1 MRKIEVRQAR
11 VFLAVAN
18 AASVTGA
25 AKVVNRSQTSV
36 TKSIQDLEQQLGVS
50 LFNRTPK
57 GVSLTAFGEALI
69 PRAELAARAFS
80 AAEQL
85 VPPAVLV
92 NAPGAARFFR
102 MDISA
107 TWLDAFLAVV
117 DHQNIAS
124 AADHLEIKPAAVLS
138 SLRNL
143 EDSLHVTLFERTP
156 NAIVPT
162 SLGRSIAQYVK
173 LARSYMRN
181 ACDEI
186 SNMQG
191 VHVGHVSIGTM
202 PYTRTM
208 IVPRAINQ
216 LLADHPELDIS
227 THDGPLDDLV
237 AALRCGDIDVMVGAL
252 HGPGSDGALS
262 EEPLFEDQLSI
273 IVRAQ
278 HPLTRADK
286 VDWKDLLQYPW
297 VLPRHGTT
305 TREMFEFVVNSR
317 QEEKPSHVVETSS
330 LVLLRGLLME
340 SDRISARSRHQIM
353 YEERSGLL
361 ATLPV
366 DLPETRLP
374 IGITTRA
381 RSVLAPAVETF
392 IKELRKVSRQVS
404 KTL

>member
-1 MRKIEVRQAR
+1 MRKIGIRQAR
-11 VFLAVAN
+11 IFMAVAN

-36 TKSIQDLEQQLGVS
+36 TKSIQDLEHQLGVS
-50 LFNRTPK
+50 LFDRTPK
-57 GVSLTAFGEALI
+57 GVSLTAFGDALM
-69 PRAELAARAFS
+69 PRAELAARAFA

-85 VPPAVLV
+85 VSPAVLMS
-92 NAPGAARFFR
+92 APGATRFFR
-102 MDISA
+102 MDISE
-107 TWLDAFLAVV
+107 TWLDGFLAVAS
-117 DHQNIAS
+117 HQNIAS
-124 AADHLEIKPAAVLS
+124 AADHLGIKPAAVSS
-138 SLRNL
+138 SLRKL
-143 EDSLHVTLFERTP
+143 EDSLHITLFERTP
-156 NAIVPT
+156 NAIICT

-191 VHVGHVSIGTM
+191 VHVGHISVGTM

-208 IVPRAINQ
+208 IIPRAINQ
-216 LLADHPELDIS
+216 LLAEHSDLDIT

-252 HGPGSDGALS
+252 HGPGSDGGLN
-262 EEPLFEDQLSI
+262 EEHLIDDQLAI
-273 IVRAQ
+273 IVRSQ
-278 HPLTRADK
+278 HPLTRLKK
-286 VDWKDLLQYPW
+286 VEWKDLLQYPW

-305 TREMFEFVVNSR
+305 TRKLFELVVENR

-330 LVLLRGLLME
+330 LVLLRGLLVE
-340 SDRISARSRHQIM
+340 SDRVSTRSRHQIL
-353 YEERSGLL
+353 YEEQSGLL

-366 DLPETRLP
+366 DLPESRLP

-381 RSVLAPAVETF
+381 RSVLAPAVEMF
-392 IKELRKVSRQVS
+392 IEELRKVAQQVS

>member
-1 MRKIEVRQAR
+1 M
-11 VFLAVAN
+11 AVAN

-36 TKSIQDLEQQLGVS
+36 TKSIQDLEHQLGVS
-50 LFNRTPK
+50 LFDRTPK
-57 GVSLTAFGEALI
+57 GVSLTAFGDALM
-69 PRAELAARAFS
+69 PRAELAARAFA

-85 VPPAVLV
+85 VSPAVLKS
-92 NAPGAARFFR
+92 APGATRFFR
-102 MDISA
+102 MDISE
-107 TWLDAFLAVV
+107 TWLDGFLAVAS
-117 DHQNIAS
+117 HQNIAS
-124 AADHLEIKPAAVLS
+124 AADHLGIKPAAVSS
-138 SLRNL
+138 SLRKL
-143 EDSLHVTLFERTP
+143 EGSLHITLFERTP
-156 NAIVPT
+156 NAFICT

-191 VHVGHVSIGTM
+191 VHVGHISVGTM

-208 IVPRAINQ
+208 IIPRAINQ
-216 LLADHPELDIS
+216 LLAEHSDLDIT

-252 HGPGSDGALS
+252 HGPGSDGGLN
-262 EEPLFEDQLSI
+262 EEHLIDDQLAI
-273 IVRAQ
+273 IVRSQ
-278 HPLTRADK
+278 HPLTRLKK
-286 VDWKDLLQYPW
+286 VEWKDLLQYPW

-305 TREMFEFVVNSR
+305 TRKLFELVVENR

-330 LVLLRGLLME
+330 LVLLRGLLVE
-340 SDRISARSRHQIM
+340 SDRVSTRSRHQIL
-353 YEERSGLL
+353 YEEQSGLL

-366 DLPETRLP
+366 DLPESRLP

-381 RSVLAPAVETF
+381 RSVLAPAVEMF
-392 IKELRKVSRQVS
+392 IEELRKVAQQVS

>member
-1 MRKIEVRQAR
+1 MRKIGVRQAR
-11 VFLAVAN
+11 VFMAVAN

-36 TKSIQDLEQQLGVS
+36 TKSIQDLEHQLGVS
-50 LFNRTPK
+50 LFDRTPK
-57 GVSLTAFGEALI
+57 GVSLTAFGDALM
-69 PRAELAARAFS
+69 PRAELAARAFA

-85 VPPAVLV
+85 VSPAVLMS
-92 NAPGAARFFR
+92 APGAARFFR
-102 MDISA
+102 MDISE
-107 TWLDAFLAVV
+107 TWLDGFLAVV
-117 DHQNIAS
+117 SHQNIAS
-124 AADHLEIKPAAVLS
+124 AADHLGIKPAAVSS
-138 SLRNL
+138 SLRKL
-143 EDSLHVTLFERTP
+143 EDSLHITLFERTP
-156 NAIVPT
+156 SAIICT

-191 VHVGHVSIGTM
+191 VQVGHISIGTM

-208 IVPRAINQ
+208 IIPRAINQ
-216 LLADHPELDIS
+216 LLAEHPDLDIT
-227 THDGPLDDLV
+227 THGGPLDDLV

-252 HGPGSDGALS
+252 HGPGSDGGLN
-262 EEPLFEDQLSI
+262 EERLIDDQLAI

-278 HPLTRADK
+278 HPLTRLKK
-286 VDWKDLLQYPW
+286 VEWKDLLQYPW

-305 TREMFEFVVNSR
+305 TRKLFELVVENR
-317 QEEKPSHVVETSS
+317 HEKKPSHIVETSS
-330 LVLLRGLLME
+330 LVLLRGLLVE
-340 SDRISARSRHQIM
+340 SDRVSARSRHQIL
-353 YEERSGLL
+353 YEEQSGLL

-366 DLPETRLP
+366 DLPESRLP

-381 RSVLAPAVETF
+381 RSVLAPAVEMF
-392 IKELRKVSRQVS
+392 IEELRKVAQQVS

>member
-1 MRKIEVRQAR
+1 M
-11 VFLAVAN
+11 AVAN

-36 TKSIQDLEQQLGVS
+36 TKSIQDLEHQLGVS
-50 LFNRTPK
+50 LFDRTPK
-57 GVSLTAFGEALI
+57 GVSLTAFGDALM
-69 PRAELAARAFS
+69 PRAELAARAFA

-85 VPPAVLV
+85 VSPAVLKS
-92 NAPGAARFFR
+92 APGATRFFR
-102 MDISA
+102 MDISE
-107 TWLDAFLAVV
+107 TWLDGFLAVAS
-117 DHQNIAS
+117 HQNIAS
-124 AADHLEIKPAAVLS
+124 AADHLGIKPAAVSS
-138 SLRNL
+138 SLRKL
-143 EDSLHVTLFERTP
+143 EGSLHITLFERTP
-156 NAIVPT
+156 NAFICT

-191 VHVGHVSIGTM
+191 VHVGHISVGTM

-208 IVPRAINQ
+208 IIPRAINQ
-216 LLADHPELDIS
+216 LLAEHSDLDIT

-252 HGPGSDGALS
+252 HGPGSDGGLS
-262 EEPLFEDQLSI
+262 EEHLIDDQLAI
-273 IVRAQ
+273 IVRSQ
-278 HPLTRADK
+278 HPLTRLKK
-286 VDWKDLLQYPW
+286 VEWKDLLQYPW

-305 TREMFEFVVNSR
+305 TRKLFELVVENR

-330 LVLLRGLLME
+330 LVLLRGLLVE
-340 SDRISARSRHQIM
+340 SDRVSTRSRHQIL
-353 YEERSGLL
+353 YEEQSGLL

-366 DLPETRLP
+366 DLPESRFP

-381 RSVLAPAVETF
+381 RSVLAPAVEMF
-392 IKELRKVSRQVS
+392 IEELRKVAQQVS

>member
-1 MRKIEVRQAR
+1 MKKIGVRQAR
-11 VFLAVAN
+11 IFLAVAN

-50 LFNRTPK
+50 LFNRIPK

-69 PRAELAARAFS
+69 PRAELAARAF
-80 AAEQL
+80 AAAKQL
-85 VPPAVLV
+85 VPPAVFMSS
-92 NAPGAARFFR
+92 PGAARFFR

-124 AADHLEIKPAAVLS
+124 AADHLGIKPAAVLS
-138 SLRNL
+138 SLRKL
-143 EDSLHVTLFERTP
+143 EDSLHLTLFERTP

-162 SLGRSIAQYVK
+162 TLGRSIAQYVK

-181 ACDEI
+181 AIDEI

-191 VHVGHVSIGTM
+191 VQVGHVSIGTM
-202 PYTRTM
+202 PYSRTL

-216 LLADHPELDIS
+216 LLADHPDLDIS
-227 THDGPLDDLV
+227 THGGPLDDLV
-237 AALRCGDIDVMVGAL
+237 AALRCGDIDVIVGAL
-252 HGPGSDGALS
+252 HGPGSDGGLT
-262 EEPLFEDQLSI
+262 EERLFDDQLSI

-278 HPLTRADK
+278 HPLTRLK
-286 VDWKDLLQYPW
+286 KIEWKDLLQYPW

-305 TREMFEFVVNSR
+305 TRKLFELVVDNR

-340 SDRISARSRHQIM
+340 SDRVSARSRHQIM

-366 DLPETRLP
+366 DLPETSLP

-381 RSVLAPAVETF
+381 RSVLAPAVEMF
-392 IKELRKVSRQVS
+392 IKEVRKVCRQLN
-404 KTL
+404 KNL

>member
-1 MRKIEVRQAR
+1 M
-11 VFLAVAN
+11 AVAN

-36 TKSIQDLEQQLGVS
+36 TKSIQDLEHQLGVS
-50 LFNRTPK
+50 LFDRTPK
-57 GVSLTAFGEALI
+57 GVSLTAFGDALM
-69 PRAELAARAFS
+69 PRAELAARAFA

-85 VPPAVLV
+85 VSPAVLMS
-92 NAPGAARFFR
+92 APGATRFFR
-102 MDISA
+102 MDISE
-107 TWLDAFLAVV
+107 TWLDGFLAVAS
-117 DHQNIAS
+117 HQNIAS
-124 AADHLEIKPAAVLS
+124 AADHLGIKPAAVSS
-138 SLRNL
+138 SLRKL
-143 EDSLHVTLFERTP
+143 EGSLHITLFERTP
-156 NAIVPT
+156 NAFICT

-191 VHVGHVSIGTM
+191 VHVGHISVGTM

-208 IVPRAINQ
+208 IIPRAINQ
-216 LLADHPELDIS
+216 LLAEHSDLDIT

-252 HGPGSDGALS
+252 HGPGSDGGLN
-262 EEPLFEDQLSI
+262 EEHLIDDQLAI
-273 IVRAQ
+273 IVRSQ
-278 HPLTRADK
+278 HPLTRLKK
-286 VDWKDLLQYPW
+286 VEWKDLLQYPW

-305 TREMFEFVVNSR
+305 TRKLFELVVENR

-330 LVLLRGLLME
+330 LVLLRGLLVE
-340 SDRISARSRHQIM
+340 SDRVSTRSRHQIL
-353 YEERSGLL
+353 YEEQSGLL

-366 DLPETRLP
+366 DLPESRLP

-381 RSVLAPAVETF
+381 RSVLAPAVEMF
-392 IKELRKVSRQVS
+392 IEELRKVAQQVS

>member
-1 MRKIEVRQAR
+1 M
-11 VFLAVAN
+11 AVAN

-25 AKVVNRSQTSV
+25 AKIVNRSQTSV
-36 TKSIQDLEQQLGVS
+36 TKSIQDLEHQLGVS
-50 LFNRTPK
+50 LFDRTPK
-57 GVSLTAFGEALI
+57 GVSLTAFGDALM
-69 PRAELAARAFS
+69 PRAELAARAFA

-85 VPPAVLV
+85 VSPAVLMS
-92 NAPGAARFFR
+92 APGAKRFFR
-102 MDISA
+102 MDISE
-107 TWLDAFLAVV
+107 TWLDGFLAVAS
-117 DHQNIAS
+117 HQNIAS
-124 AADHLEIKPAAVLS
+124 AADHLGIKPAAVSS
-138 SLRNL
+138 SLRKL
-143 EDSLHVTLFERTP
+143 EDSLHITLFERTP
-156 NAIVPT
+156 NAIICT

-191 VHVGHVSIGTM
+191 VHVGHISVGTM

-208 IVPRAINQ
+208 IIPRAINQ
-216 LLADHPELDIS
+216 LLAEHSDLDIT

-252 HGPGSDGALS
+252 HGPGSDGGLN
-262 EEPLFEDQLSI
+262 EEHLIDDQLAI
-273 IVRAQ
+273 IVRSQ
-278 HPLTRADK
+278 HPLTRLKK
-286 VDWKDLLQYPW
+286 VEWKDLLQYPW

-305 TREMFEFVVNSR
+305 TRKLFELVVENR

-330 LVLLRGLLME
+330 LVLLRGLLVE
-340 SDRISARSRHQIM
+340 SDRVSTRSRHQIL
-353 YEERSGLL
+353 YEEQSGLL

-366 DLPETRLP
+366 DLPESRLP

-381 RSVLAPAVETF
+381 RSVLAPAVEMF
-392 IKELRKVSRQVS
+392 IEELRKVAQQVS

>member
-1 MRKIEVRQAR
+1 M
-11 VFLAVAN
+11 AVAN

-36 TKSIQDLEQQLGVS
+36 TKSIQDLEHQLGVS
-50 LFNRTPK
+50 LFDRTPK
-57 GVSLTAFGEALI
+57 GVSLTAFGDALM
-69 PRAELAARAFS
+69 PRAELAARAFA

-85 VPPAVLV
+85 VSPAVLMS
-92 NAPGAARFFR
+92 APGATRFFR
-102 MDISA
+102 MDISE
-107 TWLDAFLAVV
+107 TWLDGFLAVAS
-117 DHQNIAS
+117 HQNIAS
-124 AADHLEIKPAAVLS
+124 AADHLGIKPAAVSS
-138 SLRNL
+138 SLRKL
-143 EDSLHVTLFERTP
+143 EGSLHITLFERTP
-156 NAIVPT
+156 NAFICT

-191 VHVGHVSIGTM
+191 VHVGHISVGTM

-208 IVPRAINQ
+208 IIPRAINQ
-216 LLADHPELDIS
+216 LLAEHSDLDIT

-252 HGPGSDGALS
+252 HGPGSDGGLN
-262 EEPLFEDQLSI
+262 EEHLIDDQLAI
-273 IVRAQ
+273 IVRSQ
-278 HPLTRADK
+278 HPLTRLKK
-286 VDWKDLLQYPW
+286 VEWKDLLQYPW

-305 TREMFEFVVNSR
+305 TRKLFELVVENR

-330 LVLLRGLLME
+330 LVLLRGLLVE
-340 SDRISARSRHQIM
+340 SDRVSTRSRHQIL
-353 YEERSGLL
+353 YEEQSGLL

-366 DLPETRLP
+366 DLPESRFP

-381 RSVLAPAVETF
+381 RSVLAPAVEMF
-392 IKELRKVSRQVS
+392 IEELRKVAQQVS